1 MSERKTRLK
10 NHIKAAR
17 EWLCKAEDS
26 LDKDNSIQGD
36 LNLMLAQAEL
46 QRAKESGQSQ
56 QKKKSHWSVRL
67 APAVAAV
74 LLVVVGSQFWP
85 HVFATRVSPA
95 VVKTVAE
102 EPVKPAGTATPV
114 RSEINTGVVSTPAV
128 SGQQPEIV
136 MEKAV
141 SIVTEEKPM
150 QLPPSKDQSIAMEA
164 GTTQQQEAKIPPADM
179 QKLMR
184 AAGKTLRAQ

>member
-102 EPVKPAGTATPV
+102 EPVKPTGTPV
-114 RSEINTGVVSTPAV
+114 RSEINAGVVSTPAV

-150 QLPPSKDQSIAMEA
+150 QLPPSKDQGIAMDA